1 MKGRG
6 GGCGTLRFF
15 CSGPST
21 HDTFPMGGCE
31 YCHCAVTMY
40 RAQFA
45 AHSAYDLLFSMHP
58 RRYPKFARV
67 LLWLL
72 LEVAI
77 VGEEGLREG
86 GREGGEGEHGGGP
99 SAIPSAPARRRHFP
113 TLPSATLPPPS
124 SVARCR
130 HPGDYRLRHR
140 PLHPVGWRPPP
151 VAGMHLH
158 LDHRLPAAAA
168 RQIRIQVNNR
178 GAAECVSIPATP
190 PFSSGRDASASG
202 SRPFP
207 NQAL

>member
-1 MKGRG
+1 MPSSACRDGWASSPARTWLSTAEGGAHEGEGGRLWYTQFI
-6 GGCGTLRFF
+6 CI
-15 CSGPST
+15 GPFT
-21 HDTFPMGGCE
+21 HDTLPMGGRE
-31 YCHCAVTMY
+31 YCHCVITVY
-40 RAQFA
+40 RAQLE
-45 AHSAYDLLFSMHP
+45 AHSAYDLLASMHP

-130 HPGDYRLRHR
+130 HPGDHRLRHR
-140 PLHPVGWRPPP
+140 ALHPVRRRPLPRRPPSP
-151 VAGMHLH
+151 
-158 LDHRLPAAAA
+158 
-168 RQIRIQVNNR
+168 
-178 GAAECVSIPATP
+178 
-190 PFSSGRDASASG
+190 
-202 SRPFP
+202 
-207 NQAL
+207 